1 MISRL
6 SYSMSLIKALY
17 YNQSKVEQHQGSVLM
32 VNKIIEPVDGIYN
45 ISLFYQSFLPYLWAN
60 NKTEKPVFHVSLN
73 PHPGDKISDEDLKN
87 IAKKYMEEMG
97 YASQPYVVFKHT
109 DIERHHLHI
118 VSIGVDIFGKKISN
132 LYCYRRSME
141 ICRKL
146 EEIFGLRPPA
156 KKNKESKDMAFKPV
170 NYKKTDLKNQISS
183 VLRYLPELY
192 LYGNLSEFNDLLY
205 LFNLKAEEVKKNPEL
220 TLAPHYIYFVINPE
234 GKNVSHPFTSTT
246 LGEYAS
252 YSFIQQHF
260 ELSTEKMKAH
270 PKKAYLKH
278 HVEKAYGTTDYE
290 ADFKEYFLSLGINTL
305 IKRNKEG
312 SITGVSFIDH
322 NSKVVWT
329 LERLD
334 LEPVLDLLNSKWE
347 KKSRKIKKGLL
358 QNEGKNAP
366 EPYTV
371 KQTKRPH
378 KLFDFLY
385 NDSKS
390 IFNGENPQSKV
401 IKDILNLFPLQGEID
416 LSELDFVNQ
425 LRKKRKKRI
434 SH

>member
-1 MISRL
+1 
-6 SYSMSLIKALY
+6 
-17 YNQSKVEQHQGSVLM
+17 
-32 VNKIIEPVDGIYN
+32 
-45 ISLFYQSFLPYLWAN
+45 
-60 NKTEKPVFHVSLN
+60 
-73 PHPGDKISDEDLKN
+73 
-87 IAKKYMEEMG
+87 
-97 YASQPYVVFKHT
+97 
-109 DIERHHLHI
+109 
-118 VSIGVDIFGKKISN
+118 
-132 LYCYRRSME
+132 
-141 ICRKL
+141 
-146 EEIFGLRPPA
+146 
-156 KKNKESKDMAFKPV
+156 
-170 NYKKTDLKNQISS
+170 
-183 VLRYLPELY
+183 
-192 LYGNLSEFNDLLY
+192 
-205 LFNLKAEEVKKNPEL
+205 
-220 TLAPHYIYFVINPE
+220 
-234 GKNVSHPFTSTT
+234 
-246 LGEYAS
+246 
-252 YSFIQQHF
+252 
-260 ELSTEKMKAH
+260 
-270 PKKAYLKH
+270 
-278 HVEKAYGTTDYE
+278 
-290 ADFKEYFLSLGINTL
+290 DFKEYFLSLGINTL

-390 IFNGENPQSKV
+390 IFNGENPQSHV
-401 IKDILNLFPLQGEID
+401 VKDILNLFPLQGEID